1 MKFFVRT
8 LGCKMNWLDSAR
20 ISGALQGVGHHLVS
34 HEEEADVI
42 FVNSCT
48 VTSEADRKSRQ
59 ISKSAARSNKQIA
72 IMGCGPKVDFE
83 RWERAIPSADIFQ
96 DDTALYHQFGIED
109 EQALFPLRSRTR
121 LPVAIQQG
129 CDNQCTFCITRIA
142 RGAHSNVPLA
152 QVIDQVNMAQEHGVK
167 EIVLTGINLAA
178 WGCSDSNRAQESR
191 FAQLLESLLA
201 KTSIPRI
208 RISSVGPQYLND
220 AFFDVFSDP
229 RICDHLHLSIQSGSV
244 EIVKRM
250 VRGHS
255 IDEVI
260 RAANDA
266 RKRRADVAL
275 SCDLIV
281 GFPGESEKH
290 FEETMELAASVRFAK
305 LHVFPYSV
313 REGTPAAGFPGQVPM
328 AERKARAAQ
337 LRSLGSE
344 LRNAFLHQQLGKTR
358 AILVESNGFGH
369 TGNYIRVKAPLAASE
384 GEIVDVQLN
393 PDNIQSR

>member
-1 MKFFVRT
+1 MKFFIRT

-20 ISGALQGVGHHLVS
+20 ISGALQGVGHQQVKQ
-34 HEEEADVI
+34 EEEADVI

-59 ISKSAARSNKQIA
+59 ISKAAARTNKQVA

-83 RWERAIPSADIFQ
+83 RWEQAIPSADIFQ
-96 DDTALYHQFGIED
+96 NDSGLYHRFGLED
-109 EQALFPLRSRTR
+109 EQALFPLSSRTR
-121 LPVAIQQG
+121 LPIAIQQG
-129 CDNQCTFCITRIA
+129 CDNQCTFCITRVA
-142 RGAHSNVPLA
+142 RGAHSNVPVA
-152 QVIDQVNMAQEHGVK
+152 QIIDQVKMAQEHGVK

-178 WGCSDSNRAQESR
+178 WGCSDSNRAEETR

-208 RISSVGPQYLND
+208 RISSVGPQYLNA

-244 EIVKRM
+244 EIVERM
-250 VRGHS
+250 VRGHG

-260 RAANDA
+260 RTAEAA
-266 RKRRADVAL
+266 RGQRADVAL

-290 FEETMELAASVRFAK
+290 FEETLELAATVRFAK

-313 REGTPAAGFPGQVPM
+313 REGTPAADFPGQVPM

-337 LRSLGSE
+337 LRALGSE
-344 LRNAFLHQQLGKTR
+344 LRNAFLQQQLGKTR
-358 AILVESNGFGH
+358 AILVELNGFGH
-369 TGNYIRVKAPLAASE
+369 TGNYIRVKAPLTGRE
-384 GEIVDVQLN
+384 GEIVDVRLDA
-393 PDNIQSR
+393 DNTQSH